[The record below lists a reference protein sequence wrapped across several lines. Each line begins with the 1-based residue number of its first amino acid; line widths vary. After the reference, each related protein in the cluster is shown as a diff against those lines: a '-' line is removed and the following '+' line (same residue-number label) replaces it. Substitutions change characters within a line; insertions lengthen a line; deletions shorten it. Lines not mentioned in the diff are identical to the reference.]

1 MINQNLSKLLVSKD
15 EKHIIRLSLI
25 NFTKHEINSSK
36 VLNFSMHVK
45 EKKPPLV
52 LHIRKTNEE
61 SKLSIYFSKN
71 CKQPDYLNHDFNYD
85 ELDYEP

>member
-1 MINQNLSKLLVSKD
+1 
-15 EKHIIRLSLI
+15 
-25 NFTKHEINSSK
+25 
-36 VLNFSMHVK
+36 MHVK